1 MEGKCVLDL
10 LALVGMLGA
19 MDMLQTNKK
28 LISTTEAAGIYGCT
42 TGRIRQIA
50 LAGGLWSAHLT
61 PYALV
66 FDADEV
72 KKKAKVKAVTGRPRK
87 YA

>member
-1 MEGKCVLDL
+1 MEGKSE
-10 LALVGMLGA
+10 GSEMLP
-19 MDMLQTNKK
+19 TNKK
-28 LISTTEAAGIYGCT
+28 LISTSEAAGIFGCT

-61 PYALV
+61 PSALV

-72 KKKAKVKAVTGRPRK
+72 KKKAKVKSATGRPRK